1 MSAQVD
7 PPAHPGATPLSPWAL
22 ALLAAVGG
30 MLGSAARAAVHV
42 AFETAGWPVWGAH
55 LAVNVAGASMIG
67 VLFARLSSR
76 DTRGVP
82 LGIPHGLRGREHLLG
97 AGFLGGFTTV
107 SGFAWDVADL
117 AQGGSPASAAL
128 VLGINAIV
136 GIAACAA
143 GYRLAI
149 HVVPQ
154 VSDPGAAR

>member
-1 MSAQVD
+1 MSG
-7 PPAHPGATPLSPWAL
+7 PIRSSAHADATSLAPWML
-22 ALLAAVGG
+22 ALSAAVGG
-30 MLGSAARAAVHV
+30 TLGSAARAAVQM
-42 AFETAGWPVWGAH
+42 AFESAGWPVWGSR

-67 VLFARLSSR
+67 VLFARLSLR
-76 DTRGVP
+76 DARGVP
-82 LGIPHGLRGREHLLG
+82 LGIPHGLRRREHLLG

-128 VLGINAIV
+128 VLGINATV

-154 VSDPGAAR
+154 VSDPGATR